1 MEKIRKYQKIFL
13 LRFLWALFINF
24 PTLEFMRFC
33 ASDLLPRAKLPQ
45 KHSYTYKDRDSY
57 WIVLE
62 VSDLLFSGKENSVL
76 RILAWEVRAI
86 FLK

>member
-13 LRFLWALFINF
+13 LGFLWALFINF

-33 ASDLLPRAKLPQ
+33 VSDLLPKTKLPL
-45 KHSYTYKDRDSY
+45 KHTYTYKDRDSC
-57 WIVLE
+57 WKVLE
-62 VSDLLFSGKENSVL
+62 VSDLLFS

>member
-1 MEKIRKYQKIFL
+1 MEKIRKYQRIFL
-13 LRFLWALFINF
+13 LSFLLGFVYKFSYFGIHEVLCFRPLAK
-24 PTLEFMRFC
+24 
-33 ASDLLPRAKLPQ
+33 AKLPQ
-45 KHSYTYKDRDSY
+45 KHTFTYKDRDSC

-62 VSDLLFSGKENSVL
+62 DSDLLFSGKEISVS

>member
-1 MEKIRKYQKIFL
+1 
-13 LRFLWALFINF
+13 
-24 PTLEFMRFC
+24 MRFC
-33 ASDLLPRAKLPQ
+33 ASDLLPKTKLPQ
-45 KHSYTYKDRDSY
+45 KHTYTYKDRDLC

-62 VSDLLFSGKENSVL
+62 VSDLLFSGKENSVS